1 MLRRGLLAACPIL
14 ALFTLVTPLGADDA
28 TDQVAHPAI
37 ASQSDASRSLPGIG
51 GQSETD
57 KSLEI
62 APQSADAPSRPGVN
76 EIPGDRVFKP
86 SNDLAAL
93 NRNFHPHK
101 DDDGS
106 RPYLGISVQ
115 YATQCYLGMEEH
127 GLEVMSV
134 HPDSPAGQAG
144 LQGITPPSALGAV
157 GAVAGTLLGPVN
169 LLVTPLLE
177 KSGVLGAGGDLIV
190 AVDDR
195 RVRGSKDLQEAL
207 KTLKPGDTMYLTIIR
222 PLPGGAHKTM
232 KIAIK
237 IGAMNQPLANADG
250 SSGAPQSS
258 SGAEN
263 YAY

>member
-1 MLRRGLLAACPIL
+1 MLYQGLLAGCAIIGLLLTAAP
-14 ALFTLVTPLGADDA
+14 VPADDA
-28 TDQVAHPAI
+28 RDPSV
-37 ASQSDASRSLPGIG
+37 ASQSEPSASLPGVR
-51 GQSETD
+51 GQSNDD

-62 APQSADAPSRPGVN
+62 APQNANVPARPDGN
-76 EIPGDRVFKP
+76 EIPADRSFKP
-86 SNDLAAL
+86 SDDLAAL
-93 NRNFHPHK
+93 DRNFHPRAH
-101 DDDGS
+101 DDGT

-115 YATQCYLGMEEH
+115 YTTQCYLGMEEH

-144 LQGITPPSALGAV
+144 IKGITPPSALGAM

-177 KSGVLGAGGDLIV
+177 KSGALGMGGDLIV

-195 RVRGSKDLQEAL
+195 RVRGSKDLEAAL

-222 PLPGGAHKTM
+222 PLPGGAHRTM

-237 IGAMNQPLANADG
+237 IGAMGQPLAKADG
-250 SSGAPQSS
+250 SGDVPSSS